1 MASSYATSGS
11 AASPESSVSA
21 VSWSAIIAGAVAA
34 AVLSLVL
41 MLVGSGLGLTMVSPW
56 MNASASAT
64 TLATSTAI
72 WLTVVQWLSSGVGGY
87 MTGRL
92 RTTWSDVPSDESFF
106 RDTAHGLLAWAVATI
121 LVAVLLGSA
130 VSSVIGA
137 GVRAGTTVATGAVA
151 GASAGAAG
159 TASSSSTD
167 AAGNATGYF
176 VDMLFRPTDPS
187 RLAQPGAEG
196 DAAAAAQASRLLV
209 AGAAA
214 GQMTP
219 EDKAYLGRLVAAR
232 TGLSEADAN
241 ARVDTVLTQVER
253 AKAKTQEVADTARKA
268 GATVAL
274 LGALSLLI
282 GAFIAA
288 VAAALGGRQRDDMP
302 AMVATTRPIDSR
314 R

>member
-11 AASPESSVSA
+11 AAPLESSASA

-121 LVAVLLGSA
+121 LVVVLLGSA

-151 GASAGAAG
+151 GASAGVAG
-159 TASSSSTD
+159 STNTD
-167 AAGNATGYF
+167 SAGNATGYF
-176 VDMLFRPTDPS
+176 VDMLFRPTDPN

-214 GQMTP
+214 GQMAP
-219 EDKAYLGRLVAAR
+219 DDKAYLGRLVAAR
-232 TGLSEADAN
+232 TGLTEADAN
-241 ARVDTVLTQVER
+241 ARVDAVLTQVER
-253 AKAKTQEVADTARKA
+253 AKTKTQEVADAARKA
-268 GATVAL
+268 GATIAL

>member
-1 MASSYATSGS
+1 M
-11 AASPESSVSA
+11 SA

-34 AVLSLVL
+34 AILSLVL

-106 RDTAHGLLAWAVATI
+106 RDTAHGLLAWAVATM

-130 VSSVIGA
+130 LSSVIGA

-151 GASAGAAG
+151 GASAGMAG
-159 TASSSSTD
+159 STSGANTD
-167 AAGNATGYF
+167 SAGNATGYF

-209 AGAAA
+209 AG
-214 GQMTP
+214 QMTP

-232 TGLSEADAN
+232 TGLTEADAN

-253 AKAKTQEVADTARKA
+253 AKTKTQEVADAARKA
-268 GATVAL
+268 GATIAL

>member
-1 MASSYATSGS
+1 
-11 AASPESSVSA
+11 
-21 VSWSAIIAGAVAA
+21 
-34 AVLSLVL
+34 
-41 MLVGSGLGLTMVSPW
+41 MLVGSGLGLTMASPW

-72 WLTVVQWLSSGVGGY
+72 WLRVVQWLSSGVGGY

-121 LVAVLLGSA
+121 LVAVLLGS
-130 VSSVIGA
+130 VLSSVIGA

-151 GASAGAAG
+151 GASAGVAG
-159 TASSSSTD
+159 STSGSNTDSASS
-167 AAGNATGYF
+167 ATGYF

-219 EDKAYLGRLVAAR
+219 
-232 TGLSEADAN
+232 
-241 ARVDTVLTQVER
+241 
-253 AKAKTQEVADTARKA
+253 
-268 GATVAL
+268 
-274 LGALSLLI
+274 
-282 GAFIAA
+282 
-288 VAAALGGRQRDDMP
+288 
-302 AMVATTRPIDSR
+302 
-314 R
+314 